1 MFTIFDRYVAR
12 SYLFSLL
19 VCYAALVGMYL
30 VIDVSGH
37 VTAFYAQG
45 GFWGLL
51 PLVLRVYVPRI
62 PLIFHELTPF
72 VALLAAMFTVTKM
85 HRDNELLCLTV
96 SGVSMLRVLRP
107 LFVVAVGVALLYVAN
122 RELVLPRLLVRLV
135 EGDTVMSHGDT
146 DVVYNF
152 QRRDGVGNDIFIRE
166 YHIFAKEMKGIMVTA
181 YFPSEQA
188 QGHHIPARLLRARE
202 GRWQRDADGQERW
215 FLYGW
220 QVSFYRPDRTPEPRP
235 PLLPKPAD
243 EGLPLRRP
251 GESPRGE
258 GELVTD
264 LEPHQVRNQSDEL
277 DYYSTAE
284 LARLVRET
292 PASDELAASYHRRFA
307 SPAGI
312 VVLLL
317 LGLPFALRGYG
328 ASTFRSIGI
337 GIFLCFGYYVADA
350 ACLYLGTG
358 GTLPPAAAAWL
369 PVLVF
374 GPVGFY
380 LLDSVPS

>member
-19 VCYAALVGMYL
+19 VCYTALVGMYL

-37 VTAFYAQG
+37 IAAFYAQS

-51 PLVLRVYVPRI
+51 PLVARVYIPRI
-62 PLIFHELTPF
+62 PLIVHELTPF
-72 VALLAAMFTVTKM
+72 VVLLAAMFTVGKM

-96 SGVSMLRVLRP
+96 SGVSILRVLRP
-107 LFVVAVGVALLYVAN
+107 LFVVAVGITLFYVAN
-122 RELVLPRLLVRLV
+122 RELVLPRLLVNLV
-135 EGDTVMSHGDT
+135 EGDTIMSAGDT

-152 QRRDGVGNDIFIRE
+152 QRGDGMGNDVFIRE
-166 YHIFAKEMKGIMVTA
+166 YHIFAKEMRGVMITS
-181 YFPSEQA
+181 YFPGEET
-188 QGHHIPARLLRARE
+188 QGHHVQARLLRARE
-202 GRWQRDADGQERW
+202 GRWQRDADGRERW
-215 FLYGW
+215 FLYSW
-220 QVSFYRPDRTPEPRP
+220 QVSFYRPDRTAEARLPLRPRSPED
-235 PLLPKPAD
+235 A
-243 EGLPLRRP
+243 LPLRRP
-251 GESPRGE
+251 GEPPQSE

-264 LEPHQVRNQSDEL
+264 LEPHQIRRQSEEL
-277 DYYSTAE
+277 TYYSTGQ
-284 LARLVRET
+284 LARLVRES
-292 PASDELAASYHRRFA
+292 PGSDELAASYHRRFA
-307 SPAGI
+307 SPAAI

-337 GIFLCFGYYVADA
+337 GIFLCFGYYIADA

-358 GTLPPAAAAWL
+358 GTLPPVAAAWL

>member
-37 VTAFYAQG
+37 IAAFYAQG

-62 PLIFHELTPF
+62 PLIFQLLTPF
-72 VALLAAMFTVTKM
+72 VALLAAMFTVSKM

-107 LFVVAVGVALLYVAN
+107 LFVVAVGISLLYVAN
-122 RELVLPRLLVRLV
+122 RELVLPRLLVNLV
-135 EGDTVMSHGDT
+135 EGDTLMSAGDT

-152 QRRDGVGNDIFIRE
+152 QRRDGPGNDLFIRE
-166 YHIFAKEMKGIMVTA
+166 YHVFAKEIRGIMVTS
-181 YFPSEQA
+181 YFPMEETP
-188 QGHHIPARLLRARE
+188 GHHIPAHLLRARQ
-202 GRWQRDADGQERW
+202 GRWQRDADGRERW
-215 FLYGW
+215 VLSDG
-220 QVSFYRPDRTPEPRP
+220 QVTFYLPDRTPAPRP
-235 PLLPKPAD
+235 PLRFAED
-243 EGLPLRRP
+243 GLRLRRP
-251 GESPRGE
+251 GEAPQGE

-264 LEPHQVRNQSDEL
+264 LEPHQIRKQSEEL
-277 DYYSTAE
+277 GYYSTAE

-307 SPAGI
+307 SPAAI

-328 ASTFRSIGI
+328 SSTFRSIGV
-337 GIFLCFGYYVADA
+337 GIFLCFGYYVVDA

-358 GTLPPAAAAWL
+358 GTLPPVAAAWL